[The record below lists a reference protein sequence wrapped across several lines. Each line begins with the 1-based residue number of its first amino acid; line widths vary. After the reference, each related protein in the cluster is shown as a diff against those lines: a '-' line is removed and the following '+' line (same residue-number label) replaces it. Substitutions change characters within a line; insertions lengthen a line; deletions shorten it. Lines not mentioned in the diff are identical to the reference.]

1 MLCVLPSQNTHVTNV
16 KKNLCTAASKYQL
29 GQKVH
34 KLIIQSSYNIC
45 TLPLILYNLSSCR
58 KVQHAR
64 KHWLIMLSVV
74 ILLIATGQQH
84 IPKRERMF
92 DWSLKICGQHIRR
105 GCVTKTFVFTLT
117 VFSNIDCVKTFC
129 VYSQSVFF
137 YFTLEQRNI
146 NFNASG

>member
-1 MLCVLPSQNTHVTNV
+1 
-16 KKNLCTAASKYQL
+16 
-29 GQKVH
+29 
-34 KLIIQSSYNIC
+34 
-45 TLPLILYNLSSCR
+45 
-58 KVQHAR
+58 
-64 KHWLIMLSVV
+64 MLSVV

-129 VYSQSVFF
+129 VYSQSVFLF
-137 YFTLEQRNI
+137 LIILSNIVILSSTSVASFKTLAVLIMHRPSAYF
-146 NFNASG
+146 S